1 MANVPANDI
10 FRAIQRPEK
19 LKANP
24 ELALTRY
31 QASAIESDPEK
42 PALII
47 AGAGSGKTELM
58 AIRILWLVANGHV
71 VPENILG
78 LTFTRK
84 AAASFSHRVNAGLRA
99 LQATDFWPQTISNG
113 FTPPT
118 ISTYNS
124 YANSLFRDAA
134 LALGFEPEA
143 PLLSEAQRFQL
154 ARQVVL
160 SKATKWGALLEELE
174 VKPEKLAGQV
184 LMLASELNDHER
196 TADEVVKLLSREL
209 SAFEGIPQNSKVGKN
224 KFELTQK
231 ALELVQKLQL
241 IPVVAE
247 LALEFQTEKH
257 RLGFVDFSDQVLL
270 AKKALAETDLAQ
282 TARAAFKHVLLD
294 EYQDTSF
301 LQTQLLAGLFK
312 GLPVYAVGDPNQ
324 SIYGWRGASSS
335 NLAEFLSEFRTS
347 QADEVQKFDLP
358 TSWRNPEVVLNLANH
373 IVQPLKTKPD
383 YSQQALVPVASL
395 EARSGA
401 GIGQVELDYLET
413 LQDEA
418 DRVADW
424 FQRHFDAA
432 RESNPKQLPTAA
444 LLLRARSRMPVFVS
458 ALQNRGI
465 AVEVVGLGG
474 LLQMPEVVDVIS
486 ALRVIHSPS
495 NGAALIRLLSGA
507 RWRVGAKDIAAL
519 NRFARDL
526 AQNHRDEPDGY
537 GADFES
543 SIIDATDIL
552 ASSDRNWQTGIS
564 EVGLE
569 RIKDAGALFR
579 RLRQRQ
585 GLSLQELVRAVE
597 SELWLDIE
605 LRANPS
611 RVNPMQ
617 NLNAFANIVGN
628 FDANNNSG
636 LGAFLEW
643 LDYAKELERFDAGA
657 GVAQG
662 GMVQVMTI
670 HASKGLEWDLVAV
683 ADRSRRK
690 KQIPEDFPPEF
701 DPLTE
706 LNDIEFWAESGTDGW
721 LQPGKLP
728 YALRGDQASLPELT
742 FEGIEYQKEAVDERL
757 GDFKNW
763 VAQMMEREERRLM
776 YVAIT
781 RSKQQLLVTGS
792 RFRSEAGTRY
802 YPDQYLEQLLVLNHD
817 QLSKNPDIKRIWHL
831 TEATASRFAETSSWP
846 LQPIGR
852 RNQDAF
858 DRAVSESSEWQSR
871 PDALGEDLAQQI
883 DILLAERAARVE
895 RLSEVELPVRISA
908 SRFKDFVTDPIEL
921 AAKFKRPTPER
932 PYKSTMQGTLFHSW
946 IEQRFAKS
954 SRLDDEQFTDSILRL
969 DLDSDLEDFQ
979 SLSAEELEL
988 CARNFESSRWNGLT
1002 PREVECEVQVTI
1014 DNNTFVCKMDAVFD
1028 TNDGVEI
1035 IDWKTGKLPDESNP
1049 EEMRLRTLQLAL
1061 YRMAYSALTGIP
1073 ESQIQ
1078 VSLFFV
1084 NHGKEIRPSKVPDRI
1099 EILELWKREL
1109 ISKLASA
1116 N

>member
-1 MANVPANDI
+1 MVEIRANDL
-10 FRAIQRPEK
+10 FRAIQKPEK
-19 LKANP
+19 LKSNP
-24 ELALTRY
+24 DMALTGY
-31 QASAIESDPEK
+31 QSAAIESNPNL

-58 AIRILWLVANGHV
+58 AIRILWLVANGHAK
-71 VPENILG
+71 PENILG

-99 LQATDFWPQTISNG
+99 LQATEFWPQGLDAG

-124 YANSLFRDAA
+124 YANALFRDAA

-160 SKATKWGALLEELE
+160 NKAMKWGDLLEQLDI
-174 VKPEKLAGQV
+174 KPERLAGHV
-184 LMLASELNDHER
+184 LSLASEMNDHER
-196 TADEVVKLLSREL
+196 GSDQVVELLTREL
-209 SAFEGIPQNSKVGKN
+209 AAFEGIPQNATVGKN

-231 ALELVQKLQL
+231 AKELVDKLQL

-247 LALEFQTEKH
+247 LAREFQIEKH

-270 AKKALAETDLAQ
+270 AKKALAETDLAASAKALFQ
-282 TARAAFKHVLLD
+282 HVLLD

-301 LQTQLLAGLFK
+301 LQTQLLSGLFK

-335 NLAEFLSEFRTS
+335 NLAEFLVEFRPSES
-347 QADEVQKFDLP
+347 QEVQKFDLP

-373 IVQPLKTKPD
+373 VVQPLKLKPE
-383 YSQQALVPVASL
+383 YSQQGLVPVAEL
-395 EARSGA
+395 EARVGA
-401 GIGQVELDYLET
+401 NLGEVELDYLET
-413 LQDEA
+413 LQEEA
-418 DRVADW
+418 DRVAAW
-424 FQRHFDAA
+424 FQDHFDAA
-432 RESNPKQLPTAA
+432 REQDPKRLPTAA

-486 ALRVIHSPS
+486 ALKVIHSPN

-537 GADFES
+537 GSDFES
-543 SIIDATDIL
+543 SIIDATDVL
-552 ASSDRNWQTGIS
+552 ATSGKTWQTGIS
-564 EVGLE
+564 ETGLE
-569 RIKDAGALFR
+569 RIKDAGAVLR

-628 FDANNNSG
+628 FDANNSSG
-636 LGAFLEW
+636 LGAFLDW
-643 LDYAKELERFDAGA
+643 LEYAKELERFDAGA

-690 KQIPEDFPPEF
+690 KQIPDELPADF
-701 DPLTE
+701 DPLVQ
-706 LNDIEFWAESGTDGW
+706 LNGIEFWGESGTDGW

-728 YALRGDQASLPELT
+728 FSLRGDKASLPQLS
-742 FEGIEYQKEAVDERL
+742 FLGIEHQKQAVDERL
-757 GDFKNW
+757 AEFK
-763 VAQMMEREERRLM
+763 VSVGQMMEREERRLM
-776 YVAIT
+776 YVAVT
-781 RSKQQLLVTGS
+781 RSKQNLLVTGS

-802 YPDQYLEQLLVLNHD
+802 YPDQYLEQLLVLEHP
-817 QLSKNPDIKRIWHL
+817 QLKKNPDIRRIWHL
-831 TEATASRFAETSSWP
+831 NEVTDSKFNDTATWP
-846 LQPIGR
+846 LPPIGG
-852 RNQDAF
+852 RNQKAF
-858 DRAVSESSEWQSR
+858 DRAVSESLEWQSR
-871 PDALGEDLAQQI
+871 PDALGDELSEQI

-895 RLSEVELPVRISA
+895 RLNEVELPVRISA
-908 SRFKDFVTDPIEL
+908 SRFKDFVTDPEAL
-921 AAKFKRPTPER
+921 AAKFKRPVPDR
-932 PYKSTMQGTLFHSW
+932 PYKSTMQGTLFHTW
-946 IEQRFAKS
+946 IERRFAKS
-954 SRLDDEQFTDSILRL
+954 ARLDDDQYSDAAHRFDIDA
-969 DLDSDLEDFQ
+969 DLDDFE
-979 SLSAEELEL
+979 SLSAEELEI
-988 CARNFESSRWNGLT
+988 CARNFEASRWHGVT
-1002 PREVECEVQVTI
+1002 PREVECEVQLTI
-1014 DNNTFVCKMDAVFD
+1014 DSNTFVCKMDAVFD
-1028 TNDGVEI
+1028 TQDGVEI
-1035 IDWKTGKLPDESNP
+1035 IDWKTGKLPNESDE

-1073 ESQIQ
+1073 ESKIQ

-1084 NHGKEIRPSKVPDRI
+1084 NHAKEIRPKSVPTRD
-1099 EILELWKREL
+1099 ELLELWQSEL
-1109 ISKLASA
+1109 LSKLASA
-1116 N
+1116 T